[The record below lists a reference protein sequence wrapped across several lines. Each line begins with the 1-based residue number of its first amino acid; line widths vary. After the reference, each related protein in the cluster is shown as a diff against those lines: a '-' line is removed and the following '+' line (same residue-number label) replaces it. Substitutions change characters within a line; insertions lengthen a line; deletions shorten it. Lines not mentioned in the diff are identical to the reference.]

1 VVVFGG
7 EGCCGERA
15 GNGREMAS
23 TRYKVVPC
31 VWITRGRG
39 LPHTCSF
46 LICFAFPQVFAG
58 ITPGLEPYL
67 AAELRRI
74 VPAKWYE
81 MRGGAEVIPPRFH
94 APQNKRVIGSMR

>member
-1 VVVFGG
+1 VG
-7 EGCCGERA
+7 
-15 GNGREMAS
+15 
-23 TRYKVVPC
+23 PC
-31 VWITRGRG
+31 VWIVRSWG

-46 LICFAFPQVFAG
+46 LIRLAFPQVFAG

-81 MRGGAEVIPPRFH
+81 MRGGAEVIPLQLH
-94 APQNKRVIGSMR
+94 APQNERVRGWMR